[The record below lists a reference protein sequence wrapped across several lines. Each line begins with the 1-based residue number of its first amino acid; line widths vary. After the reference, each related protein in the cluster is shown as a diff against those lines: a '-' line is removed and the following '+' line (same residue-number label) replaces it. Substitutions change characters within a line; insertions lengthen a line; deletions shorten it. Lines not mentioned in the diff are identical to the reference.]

1 MGELTSEVQL
11 VLGPCHE
18 EETDERNTG
27 ADLWSLRAVV
37 LPG

>member
-1 MGELTSEVQL
+1 MGELTSEVEL

-18 EETDERNTG
+18 EETNERDIG
-27 ADLWSLRAVV
+27 VDLWSLRAVV